1 MARAPAHALLCAA
14 PSRRRLLPNLI
25 CPTRAPVLHLRTS
38 RRRMV
43 VELMKKALRD
53 DADA

>member
-1 MARAPAHALLCAA
+1 VVPDPPDARA
-14 PSRRRLLPNLI
+14 R
-25 CPTRAPVLHLRTS
+25 VHLRTS

-43 VELMKKALRD
+43 VELMNTALRE